1 MMLLFLI
8 VNFVASACFILVSG
22 QNENFAQETNSK
34 LMTTILNSH
43 PEGNVAFAP
52 FGILVGVASVYEGT
66 AGKTREQLQTGLGF
80 PPNDQVFKAGM
91 QLIRPKNTKYA
102 AYANMITVAKSAKV
116 KSSYGTR
123 IKNVLGSS
131 PFQFELGQKPENAR
145 KSINQ
150 WVSKNSDGQI
160 KDLMPSGSVTPN
172 TKFVLANVVHY
183 KSEWAKFFDG
193 TESLPFKVDESTEI
207 QTQTMFGTPNV
218 GYAKA
223 DNAEIIEL
231 PLVDK
236 DHTFVLV
243 LPAQGQELEATL
255 QTLEKSDSKIL
266 EYILKPEALEQTDV
280 SLTMPKFKVETRFK
294 LKETLNVDPPQF
306 PGLGPI
312 FDATAN
318 FSRMAENSNGMYVD
332 EIHHKA
338 IVSVDEKGVEAV
350 GATGLSITLYSA
362 FEPDLKIDVNRP
374 FAFFIV
380 NKPNGI
386 ILFAGKIKNPEK

>member
-1 MMLLFLI
+1 MILLTVLCL
-8 VNFVASACFILVSG
+8 VASACFSLVSG
-22 QNENFAQETNSK
+22 KNENFAQEANSK

-66 AGKTREQLQTGLGF
+66 AGKTREQLQAGLGF
-80 PPNDQVFKAGM
+80 PANDQVFKAGM
-91 QLIRPKNTKYA
+91 ELVRPTNTKFA
-102 AYANMITVAKSAKV
+102 SYANMITVAKDAKV
-116 KSSYGTR
+116 KSSFGTR

-131 PFQFELGQKPENAR
+131 PFQFELSEKPENAR
-145 KSINQ
+145 RSINQ
-150 WVSKNSDGQI
+150 WVSKNSDGNI
-160 KDLMPSGSVTPN
+160 KDLLPSGSVTPN

-183 KSEWAKFFDG
+183 KSEWAKYFDG
-193 TESLPFKVDESTEI
+193 TETLPFKLEDGTDI
-207 QTQTMFGTPNV
+207 QTSMLFGNPNV

-243 LPAQGQELEATL
+243 LPETGQDLEATL
-255 QTLEKSDSKIL
+255 KTMERPDSQILKYIVQPETLEK
-266 EYILKPEALEQTDV
+266 TDV
-280 SLTMPKFKVETRFK
+280 KMTMPKFKVEKRFK

-312 FDATAN
+312 FDTTAD
-318 FSRMAENSNGMYVD
+318 FSRMAEKSGGMYVD

-362 FEPDLKIDVNRP
+362 FEPDIKIDVNRP

-380 NKPNGI
+380 NKSNGI

>member
-1 MMLLFLI
+1 MILLTVLCL
-8 VNFVASACFILVSG
+8 VASACFSLVSG
-22 QNENFAQETNSK
+22 KNENFAQEANSK

-66 AGKTREQLQTGLGF
+66 AGKTREQLQAGLGF
-80 PPNDQVFKAGM
+80 PANDQVFKAGM
-91 QLIRPKNTKYA
+91 ELVRPTNTKFA
-102 AYANMITVAKSAKV
+102 SYANMITVAKDAKV
-116 KSSYGTR
+116 KSSFGTR

-131 PFQFELGQKPENAR
+131 PFQFELSEKPENAR
-145 KSINQ
+145 RSINQ
-150 WVSKNSDGQI
+150 WVSKNSDGNI
-160 KDLMPSGSVTPN
+160 KDLLPSGSVTPN

-183 KSEWAKFFDG
+183 KSEWAKYFDG
-193 TESLPFKVDESTEI
+193 TETLPFKLEDGTDI
-207 QTQTMFGTPNV
+207 QTSMLFGNPNV

-243 LPAQGQELEATL
+243 LPETGQDLEATL
-255 QTLEKSDSKIL
+255 KTMERPDSQILKYIVQPETLEK
-266 EYILKPEALEQTDV
+266 TDV
-280 SLTMPKFKVETRFK
+280 KMTMPKFKVEKRFK

-312 FDATAN
+312 FDTTAD
-318 FSRMAENSNGMYVD
+318 FSRMAEKSGGMYVD

-362 FEPDLKIDVNRP
+362 FEPDIKIDVNRP

-380 NKPNGI
+380 NKSNGI
-386 ILFAGKIKNPEK
+386 ILFAGDRKSVV